1 MKVTN
6 IKWDIDID
14 DLGEGELEE
23 IQANL
28 PTEIEIPKDIEKKW
42 QKFWIDNK
50 SDFSHAENL
59 SDLHF
64 IIDHCCIIILDE
76 SIQLSMHHR

>member
-28 PTEIEIPKDIEKKW
+28 PTEIEIPKDIEKKLEE
-42 QKFWIDNK
+42 DEDAV
-50 SDFSHAENL
+50 SDYI
-59 SDLHF
+59 SDLTGYCHYGF
-64 IIDHCCIIILDE
+64 VLE
-76 SIQLSMHHR
+76 K

>member
-6 IKWDIDID
+6 IKWDIDKD

-28 PTEIEIPKDIEKKW
+28 PTEIEIPKDIEK
-42 QKFWIDNK
+42 
-50 SDFSHAENL
+50 S
-59 SDLHF
+59 
-64 IIDHCCIIILDE
+64 
-76 SIQLSMHHR
+76 